1 MPQARLYRGAGS
13 SGGPSEWC
21 AQTGPRYAQGP
32 LLLLAASGALG
43 TLCVPESH
51 AQSYVMLTRSGAGG
65 RTEPGPNLAR
75 LNCFSRQPACQHRFD
90 LFELGT
96 RSRRSR
102 LFFFLDDTSLP
113 HGVLAVPAAAVLKA
127 ADACASCER
136 ALTVT
141 TVGLTDRA
149 AMSFTC
155 ADAFLRAVLEAC
167 RAVGQ
172 PQLERRWDVGRPGQR
187 ARSVGHGERMWARI
201 GVGI

>member
-13 SGGPSEWC
+13 SGGPSGWC
-21 AQTGPRYAQGP
+21 AQTGARYAQGP

-75 LNCFSRQPACQHRFD
+75 LNCFSRQPARQHSSNWD
-90 LFELGT
+90 KVKIV
-96 RSRRSR
+96 
-102 LFFFLDDTSLP
+102 FFLDDTSLH
-113 HGVLAVPAAAVLKA
+113 HGGLVVAAVLKA

-149 AMSFTC
+149 AMSCTC
-155 ADAFLRAVLEAC
+155 ADAFLRAVLEA
-167 RAVGQ
+167 RRPVGQ
-172 PQLERRWDVGRPGQR
+172 PELERRWNVGRPGQR

-201 GVGI
+201 AVGI